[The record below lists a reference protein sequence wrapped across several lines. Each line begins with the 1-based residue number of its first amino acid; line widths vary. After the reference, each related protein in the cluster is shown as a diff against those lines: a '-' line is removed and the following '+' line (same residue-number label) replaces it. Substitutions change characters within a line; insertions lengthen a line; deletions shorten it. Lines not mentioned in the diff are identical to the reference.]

1 MNNKMHDLNASGKR
15 EKPLSLYLD
24 IVLALCAAFA
34 LTLDMNVRSGNNYV
48 NWSASLPDTPV
59 VTTLFAAVLFV
70 RRKAN
75 SSLSRSGAGM
85 WILSAF
91 LGFWWVLA
99 LSVVNTMDINQP
111 FLSSGQMLKTAVVT
125 IGMAGLYEL
134 LFRALAFALEKGDAW
149 RPRSLSDKG
158 FVCRIAAVY
167 DKHTFLFCTSIIL
180 LAWLPHMVIA
190 YPCAMNNDSVT
201 QLREWVGIYQFSSHH
216 PPFGTLLIGLCYNAG
231 LKLGDGAMGLALY
244 AFLQAFLASVVMG
257 YLQQV
262 LRRIDTPFWLRVF
275 TLFMV
280 CVCPVYVDN
289 VSTIIK
295 DIPYTYGM
303 LLMLCEIALCLF
315 AREKMT
321 WPGMLRLVA
330 GGMFVMLMRNN
341 GKYIL
346 LPLTAC
352 MAVWTVKK
360 PKARAGALCALVIS
374 IVVSMGV
381 DAWLMNTYEIV
392 PGSRKEALS
401 LPFQQTARFVRDHEE
416 EIPQE
421 EQDAIEA
428 VLGMSA
434 LGKAY
439 DPMVSDPVKGRYR
452 SDVTNEDLMRYFSV
466 WMKQFFRDP
475 VCYVKATLIQNVL
488 LFDPQT
494 QNLALFS
501 GTGLDTETKA
511 QLNIKETGTFDGIRR
526 TKDNLRRM
534 LLSLPGMAQFNSVG
548 FHCCV
553 LLFVCLWSMKKRLKN
568 MIILLLPMV
577 ISMLVIIAGPCIQ
590 NQDRYGFPIIYCM
603 PLILACLSH
612 ELKKTNKKEVNV

>member
-1 MNNKMHDLNASGKR
+1 MH
-15 EKPLSLYLD
+15 
-24 IVLALCAAFA
+24 
-34 LTLDMNVRSGNNYV
+34 
-48 NWSASLPDTPV
+48 
-59 VTTLFAAVLFV
+59 
-70 RRKAN
+70 
-75 SSLSRSGAGM
+75 
-85 WILSAF
+85 
-91 LGFWWVLA
+91 
-99 LSVVNTMDINQP
+99 
-111 FLSSGQMLKTAVVT
+111 
-125 IGMAGLYEL
+125 
-134 LFRALAFALEKGDAW
+134 
-149 RPRSLSDKG
+149 
-158 FVCRIAAVY
+158 
-167 DKHTFLFCTSIIL
+167 
-180 LAWLPHMVIA
+180 
-190 YPCAMNNDSVT
+190 
-201 QLREWVGIYQFSSHH
+201 QFSSHH

-244 AFLQAFLASVVMG
+244 ATLQALLAAAVLG

-262 LRRIDTPFWLRVF
+262 LCRMDAPFWLRMF
-275 TLFMV
+275 TLFV
-280 CVCPVYVDN
+280 ACVCPVYVDN

-303 LLMLCEIALCLF
+303 LLMLCEAALCLF
-315 AREKMT
+315 VREKMT
-321 WPGMLRLVA
+321 WAGMLRLIV

-346 LPLTAC
+346 FPLTAC
-352 MAVWTVKK
+352 MAVWMLKK
-360 PKARAGALCALVIS
+360 PKVRAGALCALAVS
-374 IVVSMGV
+374 IAVSMGV
-381 DAWLMNTYEIV
+381 EAWLMDTYDIV
-392 PGSRKEALS
+392 PGSRREALS

-501 GTGLDTETKA
+501 GTGLDTETKVR
-511 QLNIKETGTFDGIRR
+511 LNIQETGTFDGIR
-526 TKDNLRRM
+526 TVKDNLRRM
-534 LLSLPGMAQFNSVG
+534 LLSLPGMAQLNSVG

-553 LLFVCLWSMKKRLKN
+553 LLFVCLWSLKKRLKN
-568 MIILLLPMV
+568 MMLLLLPMV
-577 ISMLVIIAGPCIQ
+577 ISVLVIIAGPCIQ

-612 ELKKTNKKEVNV
+612 ELKKMNIKEVNV